1 MLKKNLKQ
9 VNLENAEEILN
20 KYPFELSGGM
30 LQRIMVAIIIGLD
43 AKILIADEVT
53 SALDSYNRYEM
64 IKIFKE
70 VNKLGKSIILITH
83 DYYLMKLISERCLV
97 MEDGEIIEEFNPK
110 LNPELIKEK
119 SEFGAKLLETTIYK
133 RKGS

>member
-1 MLKKNLKQ
+1 
-9 VNLENAEEILN
+9 
-20 KYPFELSGGM
+20 
-30 LQRIMVAIIIGLD
+30 
-43 AKILIADEVT
+43 
-53 SALDSYNRYEM
+53 
-64 IKIFKE
+64 
-70 VNKLGKSIILITH
+70 
-83 DYYLMKLISERCLV
+83 